1 MKLKNSILA
10 GCTALV
16 VATSC
21 TQRAVEKQTWV
32 EKAIENA
39 HAQIGLEIDTIESSG
54 RFLNPVTLNNKGG
67 VYYCGY
73 ADWRSGFFPGSV
85 WYLYELTGDTALLPL
100 AQKYTEA
107 ISEAQNLTWHHDIG
121 FIINCSFG
129 NGLRLIDKPGYKEV
143 MIQAAKSLCTRFRE
157 KPQVIQS
164 WDVKGNSWQSK
175 RGWECPVIIDNMMNL
190 ELLFEATALSG
201 DSTFY
206 NIAVKHAD
214 TTMAHHFRP
223 DNSCYHVVDYDPE
236 TGEVR
241 KRQTAQGYADESSW
255 ARGQA
260 WALYGYTTCY
270 RYTKDKKYL
279 DQAQKVYNFIFTN
292 KNLPEDL
299 VPYWDYDAP
308 NIPNEPRDASAAAC
322 TASALYEL
330 DGYLPGNHYKETADK
345 IMESLG
351 SPAYRAKVGTNGN
364 FILMHSVGSIPHG
377 QEIDVPLNYADYY
390 FLEGLMRKRD
400 LEKK

>member
-164 WDVKGNSWQSK
+164 WDVKGNSWQSE

-190 ELLFEATALSG
+190 ELLFEATKLSG

-206 NIAVKHAD
+206 NVAVMHAD
-214 TTMAHHFRP
+214 RTLKEQFRP
-223 DNSCYHVVDYDPE
+223 DGAVITLLITVLRTEPYVI
-236 TGEVR
+236 VR
-241 KRQTAQGYADESSW
+241 LLKAIPMNLFGLEDKHGRSMDIPYVIEKQRIVLTLTRQSRLS
-255 ARGQA
+255 
-260 WALYGYTTCY
+260 
-270 RYTKDKKYL
+270 
-279 DQAQKVYNFIFTN
+279 
-292 KNLPEDL
+292 NL
-299 VPYWDYDAP
+299 
-308 NIPNEPRDASAAAC
+308 
-322 TASALYEL
+322 
-330 DGYLPGNHYKETADK
+330 
-345 IMESLG
+345 
-351 SPAYRAKVGTNGN
+351 
-364 FILMHSVGSIPHG
+364 
-377 QEIDVPLNYADYY
+377 
-390 FLEGLMRKRD
+390 
-400 LEKK
+400 

>member
-190 ELLFEATALSG
+190 ELLFEATKLSG

-206 NIAVKHAD
+206 NVAVMHAD
-214 TTMAHHFRP
+214 RTLKEQFRP
-223 DNSCYHVVDYDPE
+223 DGIAVITLLITVLRTEPYVI
-236 TGEVR
+236 VR
-241 KRQTAQGYADESSW
+241 LLKAIPMNLFGLEDKHGRSMDIPYVIEKQRIVLTLTRQSRLS
-255 ARGQA
+255 
-260 WALYGYTTCY
+260 
-270 RYTKDKKYL
+270 
-279 DQAQKVYNFIFTN
+279 
-292 KNLPEDL
+292 NL
-299 VPYWDYDAP
+299 
-308 NIPNEPRDASAAAC
+308 
-322 TASALYEL
+322 
-330 DGYLPGNHYKETADK
+330 
-345 IMESLG
+345 
-351 SPAYRAKVGTNGN
+351 
-364 FILMHSVGSIPHG
+364 
-377 QEIDVPLNYADYY
+377 
-390 FLEGLMRKRD
+390 
-400 LEKK
+400 